1 MRKNWLLGKD
11 SDAGKD
17 WRQEKGMTGWDGWMV
32 SLIQWTWAWVALGVG
47 DGQGDLACCSPWG
60 CKESDMTERL
70 NWTELNWILDP
81 THIFQF
87 FPVPVVFNRPL
98 IAYDSY
104 LLLPPLEI
112 DSPLVKFLLVLLLW
126 QHLFLFSPLFWRIFF
141 VWALTAMILKGS
153 LLLTCY
159 IFFLGACICAHCSN
173 YCF

>member
-1 MRKNWLLGKD
+1 MLGKVEGRRRKGWQRMRWLDGFTD
-11 SDAGKD
+11 SMDTSLSKLWEMVKD
-17 WRQEKGMTGWDGWMV
+17 RE
-32 SLIQWTWAWVALGVG
+32 TWHAAVHRVAK
-47 DGQGDLACCSPWG
+47 SR
-60 CKESDMTERL
+60 TRL
-70 NWTELNWILDP
+70 RDWTELNWILDL

-98 IAYDSY
+98 IVYDSY

-126 QHLFLFSPLFWRIFF
+126 QHLFLFSLLFWSIFF
-141 VWALTAMILKGS
+141 VWALTAVILKGS

-159 IFFLGACICAHCSN
+159 IFFLGACVWAHCSN